1 MLIATF
7 VFNLYIFLINYLNY
21 NSTRGTDFDK
31 YGPYLDYY
39 TFGLDSKLQ
48 EQGVGYFWFVSY
60 FSKLKIDSLKI
71 SQNFE
76 TLVHNF
82 GIHIANF
89 IFYFLGCVGVYF
101 LLKYLNIP
109 YKTSLIA
116 INFLAIF
123 PPLLGARLILKPE
136 IMGFAFVPWIL
147 LFIFKYYDEK
157 KQIYLFFVAPFLA
170 LLISSKASISLMIG
184 LMLLVFIKKELF
196 NKFFIILTV
205 FFLSLIFLLFYESYL
220 INEKYLWQHVTP
232 KGYDNVASLQFL
244 FSINSELLT
253 NPFRNS
259 QATSMIGIILLDT
272 FGDYWQRYWFHK
284 DGWLGNLYPGSNLLN
299 IAGVFVSIFFYSSLL
314 YFLIKEQ
321 NKKLKKMGS
330 LFLIG
335 LGVLLINVFNVF
347 PFLTKNFKPEKGDP
361 IKTHYF
367 AFFLAL
373 ALVYLVIK
381 LMSLKR
387 NIFPSL
393 ILTIVFLLCIQIPRS
408 ASVEILKADQ
418 NTSNKIHLLSS
429 CKFGDP
435 ISKVINYPDGWC
447 NQDEIS
453 LSICAGEY
461 NKEIVPKQE
470 NEFMIFPPDK
480 TYTQR
485 NLIEGLNTVTVS
497 NYYEC
502 LNYANGGYILQSS
515 EKYFFNEE
523 RTPPKAFVFTLLL
536 SCIVIFYYIFFNKN
550 KQSSEDLLFD

>member
-196 NKFFIILTV
+196 NKFFILLTV

-284 DGWLGNLYPGSNLLN
+284 DGWLG
-299 IAGVFVSIFFYSSLL
+299 
-314 YFLIKEQ
+314 K
-321 NKKLKKMGS
+321 
-330 LFLIG
+330 
-335 LGVLLINVFNVF
+335 
-347 PFLTKNFKPEKGDP
+347 
-361 IKTHYF
+361 
-367 AFFLAL
+367 
-373 ALVYLVIK
+373 
-381 LMSLKR
+381 
-387 NIFPSL
+387 
-393 ILTIVFLLCIQIPRS
+393 
-408 ASVEILKADQ
+408 
-418 NTSNKIHLLSS
+418 
-429 CKFGDP
+429 
-435 ISKVINYPDGWC
+435 
-447 NQDEIS
+447 
-453 LSICAGEY
+453 
-461 NKEIVPKQE
+461 
-470 NEFMIFPPDK
+470 
-480 TYTQR
+480 
-485 NLIEGLNTVTVS
+485 
-497 NYYEC
+497 
-502 LNYANGGYILQSS
+502 
-515 EKYFFNEE
+515 
-523 RTPPKAFVFTLLL
+523 
-536 SCIVIFYYIFFNKN
+536 
-550 KQSSEDLLFD
+550 